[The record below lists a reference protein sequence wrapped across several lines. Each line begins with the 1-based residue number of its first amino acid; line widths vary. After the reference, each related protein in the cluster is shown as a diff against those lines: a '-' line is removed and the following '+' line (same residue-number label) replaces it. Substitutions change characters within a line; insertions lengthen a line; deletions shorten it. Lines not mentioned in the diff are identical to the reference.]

1 MMRQWLT
8 TIIMTMVCMM
18 AVATTTEDGRDS
30 DTHQATEKT
39 NATPTDLSKKTTKRQ
54 NKRELSKIRK
64 TIRGFSSIDTNYI
77 EPQHYNYT
85 VMLQSTATYEVY
97 TLKSNNGQQLTFAP
111 DVIMKLGPFFGWRW
125 FFLGY
130 TFDLR
135 NISFGGSKQK
145 QELDFSIYSSQI
157 GIDLFYRR
165 TGRDYK
171 IRDAQMGAGVDVS
184 RLDGIPFGGLS
195 VGITGFD
202 IYYIFNHHRF
212 SYPAAF
218 SQSTCQKISCG
229 SWIAGFGYMKNS
241 LELDH
246 NNLQSIVEK
255 NITPANTVK
264 IDSGLMFNSVKYYDV
279 NLSCGYA
286 YNWVFA
292 KNCLFC
298 ASGALSVAYKHS
310 HGDTQEDDGGSDFDF
325 DNVNLDGIGRFGIVY
340 NNTRW
345 YVGCSAIVRSY
356 NYHKSRFSANN
367 TFGSLNIYAGYNFG
381 KKKKYRNK

>member
-1 MMRQWLT
+1 
-8 TIIMTMVCMM
+8 MM

-135 NISFGGSKQK
+135 NISFGRSKQK

-202 IYYIFNHHRF
+202 IYYIFNHRRF

>member
-1 MMRQWLT
+1 
-8 TIIMTMVCMM
+8 MVCMM

-30 DTHQATEKT
+30 DTNQATEEP
-39 NATPTDLSKKTTKRQ
+39 NATLTDLPEETTKRQ
-54 NKRELSKIRK
+54 NKQELSKIRK

-111 DVIMKLGPFFGWRW
+111 DVIMKLGPYFGWRW

-202 IYYIFNHHRF
+202 IYYIFNHRRF

-246 NNLQSIVEK
+246 NNLQSIVEE

-264 IDSGLMFNSVKYYDV
+264 IDSGLMFNNVKYYDV

-310 HGDTQEDDGGSDFDF
+310 HGDTQGDDGSSDFDF

>member
-1 MMRQWLT
+1 MIRQWLT
-8 TIIMTMVCMM
+8 MVLMTVALM
-18 AVATTTEDGRDS
+18 AAGATMPENEVLS
-30 DTHQATEKT
+30 ENNQAQTNCPKEKT
-39 NATPTDLSKKTTKRQ
+39 ERQ
-54 NKRELSKIRK
+54 EKQEDKQKGREIGSIRK
-64 TIRGFSSIDTNYI
+64 TIRGFSAIDTNYI

-85 VMLQSTATYEVY
+85 VMLQSTSTYEIY
-97 TLKSNNGQQLTFAP
+97 TLKSSKGQELTFAP
-111 DVIMKLGPFFGWRW
+111 DVIMKFGPYFGWRW

-165 TGRDYK
+165 TGSDYK
-171 IRDAQMGAGVDVS
+171 IRDARMGDDVDVS
-184 RLDGIPFGGLS
+184 QLEGMPFGGLN
-195 VGITGFD
+195 VGISGFD
-202 IYYIFNHHRF
+202 IYYIFNHKRF

-218 SQSTCQKISCG
+218 SQSTCQKLSCG
-229 SWIAGFGYMKNS
+229 SWIAGIGYTKNS
-241 LELDH
+241 LELNYDD
-246 NNLQSIVEK
+246 LQKVVEA
-255 NITPANTVK
+255 NVMPVNTVK
-264 IDSGLMFNSVKYYDV
+264 IDSGLMFSSVRYYDMNV
-279 NLSCGYA
+279 SCGYA

-298 ASGALSVAYKHS
+298 ASGALSIAYKHS
-310 HGDTQEDDGGSDFDF
+310 HGDTPEKSDGFDF
-325 DNVNLDGIGRFGIVY
+325 DNVNLDGIGRFGLVY

-345 YVGCSAIVRSY
+345 YVGMSAIIRSY

-381 KKKKYRNK
+381 KKKRYRNK

>member
-1 MMRQWLT
+1 
-8 TIIMTMVCMM
+8 MVCMM

-30 DTHQATEKT
+30 DTNQATEEP
-39 NATPTDLSKKTTKRQ
+39 NATLTDLPEETTKRQ

-111 DVIMKLGPFFGWRW
+111 DVIMKLGPYFGWRW

-202 IYYIFNHHRF
+202 IYYIFNHRRF

-246 NNLQSIVEK
+246 NNLQDIVEK

-264 IDSGLMFNSVKYYDV
+264 IDSGLMFNNVKYYDV

-310 HGDTQEDDGGSDFDF
+310 HGDTQGDDGGSDFDF